1 MTEKEK
7 QQAGE
12 LYNSNDRELFNERI
26 KAKKLCAEYN
36 AIECN
41 DFQKRERLLD
51 RLVALRGEN
60 TVIEP
65 NFFCDYGY
73 NIVIGDNFYANH
85 NLVILDCADIVF
97 GDNVFIGPNCG
108 FYAAEHPID
117 AKLRNQGLESAK
129 PIKVGNN
136 VWIGGNVTVIGGVT
150 IGDNAVIGAGSVV
163 TKDIPANC
171 VAAGNP
177 CAPIRTLDVSETAD
191 TAEKPAEKKSE
202 PAEKKPAPEEK
213 PKSRRLE
220 VRLVDK
226 K

>member
-12 LYNSNDRELFNERI
+12 LYNANDRELFNERI

-36 AIECN
+36 AVECN
-41 DFQKRERLLD
+41 DFQKRERILD

-85 NLVILDCADIVF
+85 NLVILDCADIEF
-97 GDNVFIGPNCG
+97 GNNVFIGPNCG
-108 FYAAEHPID
+108 FYAAEHPIE
-117 AKLRNQGLESAK
+117 ANLRNQGLEYAK
-129 PIKVGNN
+129 PIKVGSN
-136 VWIGGNVTVIGGVT
+136 VWIGGGVTVIGGVT
-150 IGDNAVIGAGSVV
+150 IGDNVVIGAGSVV
-163 TKDIPANC
+163 TKDIPSNC
-171 VAAGNP
+171 MAVGNP
-177 CAPIRTLDVSETAD
+177 CAPTKTLEPAAAAEAA
-191 TAEKPAEKKSE
+191 AEKPAEKKPE

-213 PKSRRLE
+213 PKSRRIE
-220 VRLVDK
+220 IRRID
-226 K
+226 

>member
-12 LYNSNDRELFNERI
+12 LYNANDRELFNERI

-36 AIECN
+36 AVECN
-41 DFQKRERLLD
+41 DFQKRERILD

-85 NLVILDCADIVF
+85 NLVILDCADIEF
-97 GDNVFIGPNCG
+97 GNNVFIGPNCG

-117 AKLRNQGLESAK
+117 ANLRNQGLESAK
-129 PIKVGNN
+129 PIKVGSN
-136 VWIGGNVTVIGGVT
+136 VWIGGGVTVIGGVT
-150 IGDNAVIGAGSVV
+150 IGDNVVIGAGSVV
-163 TKDIPANC
+163 TKDIPSNC
-171 VAAGNP
+171 VAVGNP
-177 CAPIRTLDVSETAD
+177 CAPTKTLEPAASAEAA
-191 TAEKPAEKKSE
+191 AEKPAEKKPE

-213 PKSRRLE
+213 PKSRRIE
-220 VRLVDK
+220 IRRID
-226 K
+226 

>member
-12 LYNSNDRELFNERI
+12 LYNANDRELFNERI

-36 AIECN
+36 AVECN
-41 DFQKRERLLD
+41 DFQKRERILD

-85 NLVILDCADIVF
+85 NLVILDCADIEF
-97 GDNVFIGPNCG
+97 GNNVFIGPNCG

-117 AKLRNQGLESAK
+117 ANLRNQGLESAK
-129 PIKVGNN
+129 PIKVGSN
-136 VWIGGNVTVIGGVT
+136 VWIGGGVTVIGGVT
-150 IGDNAVIGAGSVV
+150 IGDNVVIGAGSVV
-163 TKDIPANC
+163 TKDIPSNC
-171 VAAGNP
+171 VAVGNP
-177 CAPIRTLDVSETAD
+177 CAPTKTLEPAAAAEAV
-191 TAEKPAEKKSE
+191 AEKPAEKKPE

-213 PKSRRLE
+213 PKSRRIE
-220 VRLVDK
+220 IRRID
-226 K
+226 

>member
-12 LYNSNDRELFNERI
+12 LYNASDRELFNERI

-36 AIECN
+36 AVECN
-41 DFQKRERLLD
+41 DFQKRERILD

-85 NLVILDCADIVF
+85 NLVILDCADIEF
-97 GDNVFIGPNCG
+97 GNNVFIGPNCG
-108 FYAAEHPID
+108 FYAAEHPIE
-117 AKLRNQGLESAK
+117 ANLRNQGLEYAK
-129 PIKVGNN
+129 PIKVGSN
-136 VWIGGNVTVIGGVT
+136 VWIGGGVTVIGGVT
-150 IGDNAVIGAGSVV
+150 IGDNVVIGAGSVV
-163 TKDIPANC
+163 TKDIPSNC
-171 VAAGNP
+171 VAVGNP
-177 CAPIRTLDVSETAD
+177 CAPIKTLEPAAAAEAA
-191 TAEKPAEKKSE
+191 AEKPAEKKPE

-213 PKSRRLE
+213 PKSRRIE
-220 VRLVDK
+220 IRRID
-226 K
+226 

>member
-12 LYNSNDRELFNERI
+12 LYNANDRELFNERI

-36 AIECN
+36 AVECN
-41 DFQKRERLLD
+41 DFQKRERILD

-85 NLVILDCADIVF
+85 NLVILDCADIEF
-97 GDNVFIGPNCG
+97 GNNVFIGPNCG

-117 AKLRNQGLESAK
+117 ADLRNQGLESAK
-129 PIKVGNN
+129 PIKVGSN
-136 VWIGGNVTVIGGVT
+136 VWIGGGVTVIGGVT
-150 IGDNAVIGAGSVV
+150 IGDNVVIGAGSVV
-163 TKDIPANC
+163 TKDIPSNC
-171 VAAGNP
+171 VAVGNP
-177 CAPIRTLDVSETAD
+177 CAPTKTLEPVGAAEAV
-191 TAEKPAEKKSE
+191 AEKSAEKKPE

-213 PKSRRLE
+213 PKSRRIE
-220 VRLVDK
+220 IRRID
-226 K
+226 

>member
-12 LYNSNDRELFNERI
+12 LYNANDRELFNERI

-36 AIECN
+36 AVECN
-41 DFQKRERLLD
+41 DFQKRERILD

-85 NLVILDCADIVF
+85 NLVILDCADIEF
-97 GDNVFIGPNCG
+97 GNNVFIGPNCG

-117 AKLRNQGLESAK
+117 ANLRNQGLESAK
-129 PIKVGNN
+129 PIKVGSN
-136 VWIGGNVTVIGGVT
+136 VWISGGVTVIGGVT
-150 IGDNAVIGAGSVV
+150 IGDNVVIGAGSVV
-163 TKDIPANC
+163 TKDIPSNC

-177 CAPIRTLDVSETAD
+177 CSPTKTLEPVGAAEAV
-191 TAEKPAEKKSE
+191 AEKPAEKKPE

-213 PKSRRLE
+213 PKSRRIE
-220 VRLVDK
+220 IRRID
-226 K
+226 

>member
-12 LYNSNDRELFNERI
+12 LYNANDRELFNERI

-36 AIECN
+36 AVECN
-41 DFQKRERLLD
+41 DFQKRERILD

-85 NLVILDCADIVF
+85 NLVILDCADIEF
-97 GDNVFIGPNCG
+97 GNNVFIGPNCG
-108 FYAAEHPID
+108 FYAAEHPIE
-117 AKLRNQGLESAK
+117 ANLRNQGLEYAK
-129 PIKVGNN
+129 PIKVGSN
-136 VWIGGNVTVIGGVT
+136 VWIGGGVTVIGGVT
-150 IGDNAVIGAGSVV
+150 IGDNVVIGAGSVV
-163 TKDIPANC
+163 TKDIPSNC
-171 VAAGNP
+171 VAVGNP
-177 CAPIRTLDVSETAD
+177 CAPTKTLEPAAAAEAV
-191 TAEKPAEKKSE
+191 AEKPAEKKPE

-213 PKSRRLE
+213 PKSRRIE
-220 VRLVDK
+220 IRRID
-226 K
+226 

>member
-12 LYNSNDRELFNERI
+12 LYNANDRELFNERI

-36 AIECN
+36 AVECN
-41 DFQKRERLLD
+41 DFQKRERILD

-85 NLVILDCADIVF
+85 NLVILDCADILF

-117 AKLRNQGLESAK
+117 ADLRNQGLESAK
-129 PIKVGNN
+129 PIKVGSN
-136 VWIGGNVTVIGGVT
+136 VWIGGGVTVIGGVT
-150 IGDNAVIGAGSVV
+150 IGDNVVIGAGSVV
-163 TKDIPANC
+163 TKDIPSNC

-177 CAPIRTLDVSETAD
+177 CAPTKTLEPVGAAEGE
-191 TAEKPAEKKSE
+191 EKPAEKKPE

-213 PKSRRLE
+213 PKSRRIE
-220 VRLVDK
+220 IRRID
-226 K
+226 